1 MANENDAEVRLGANT
16 SELTDKMKEASTSVE
31 GSLSKM
37 SKELTS
43 MGAIMGAVSGVVSS
57 LTTQL
62 TDRLTSA
69 VKDAAQQFSTLSKE
83 IEGFSNATGNSLRE
97 SSIMVDSLQDLG
109 ITTQS
114 YESLVTRVSR
124 SIRTKEEAFTRMG
137 VSIRDAKGELL
148 PMNEVVRNSITALS
162 QYKEGTDRNA
172 ASMELLRMGW
182 KELAPLQRVTEDL
195 MNSNAAAADRFGSII
210 TNNDVEAMWSL
221 KLATADAFKPL
232 EAMGVVIGRAL
243 NPILIDLAGIL
254 EGVLTGAFYIITG
267 AIRGLLTFFEMLLNG
282 IYTIT
287 EPLVGAGRSIM
298 IFLEGVGDA
307 LGYLG
312 SGQLDMARASMKMT
326 FSAMEANSK
335 QTLQNIVDHNSA
347 AVARIA
353 TMWNMGDKSDRASTG
368 TKNYKPKGAEGEGDA
383 LKGWKK
389 ELEEMRDAAEVFHEL
404 SKGDEARFWESKLAL
419 TKRGS
424 DEYKAVFHLLHQA
437 RVAQGNEQL
446 AELRKT
452 FAFEQALA
460 KDNAG
465 RRMEIAQAERDTIVA
480 LHGEESIK
488 GIEAERKLT
497 LFKQSE
503 AEKRRK
509 LAEDEIGFRQEM
521 SRIQADVEAENIS
534 FLKSLNLLTEEEK
547 INATILQKQRA
558 YEIERQHM
566 QDKVNLYEKGTVE
579 YQRSLDDMAKAEA
592 KHNLDIIKMQH
603 QKQLESVRIWGD
615 LFDGIANSFKNVAM
629 GLAMGTMT
637 MKKAMGALL
646 NGIAGEFLSMGFK
659 IVADWMKRQIMMTL
673 FGEVQAA
680 ERVATAVAEAGV
692 IAAAQGAANQML
704 ISSYAGVAGAAGV
717 SSAAAIPYYGWA
729 MAPEAGMM
737 DYAAAMA
744 FSGMSMLSAAGGAWD
759 IPEDQMA
766 MVHKNESILPADIA
780 KPLRESVENGGLGG
794 GGDSYTIQALDT
806 RGLESWLKKNST
818 ALGPALRRVT
828 RNGVPTST
836 TKSPLGKVF

>member
-16 SELTDKMKEASTSVE
+16 DELTDKMKEASASVE
-31 GSLSKM
+31 TSLGKM
-37 SKELTS
+37 SKELVS
-43 MGAIMGAVSGVVSS
+43 MSGIMGAVSGVVSS

-83 IEGFSNATGNSLRE
+83 IEGFSNATGTSLRE

-109 ITTQS
+109 LSTQS

-137 VSIRDAKGELL
+137 ISIRDAKGELL
-148 PMNEVVRNSITALS
+148 PMTEVVRNSLAALS

-195 MNSNAAAADRFGSII
+195 MNSNAEAADNFGSII

-221 KLATADAFKPL
+221 KLAIADALKPL

-243 NPILIDLAGIL
+243 NPVLTDLAGIL
-254 EGVLTGAFYIITG
+254 QGALTGAFYIITG
-267 AIRGLLTFFEMLLNG
+267 AIRGLLTFFELLLNG

-298 IFLEGVGDA
+298 IFLEGIGDA

-335 QTLQNIVDHNSA
+335 QTLQNIVDHNAA

-353 TMWNMGDKSDRASTG
+353 TMWNVGDKSDRAKTG
-368 TKNYKPKGAEGEGDA
+368 DKNYSPKATGSDDP
-383 LKGWKK
+383 LKEWKK
-389 ELEEMRDAAEVFHEL
+389 ELEEMRDAAELFHEL
-404 SKGDEARFWESKLAL
+404 SKGDEARMWEAKLAL

-460 KDNAG
+460 KDNAA
-465 RRMEIAQAERDTIVA
+465 RRMEVAQAERDTIVA
-480 LHGEESIK
+480 LHGEESAK

-497 LFKQSE
+497 LFKQAE

-509 LAEDEIGFRQEM
+509 LEEEAIGFRQEM
-521 SRIQADVEAENIS
+521 SRIQADVEEENIS

-547 INATILQKQRA
+547 INAMILQKQRA

-566 QDKVNLYEKGTVE
+566 QDKSKLYEKDTVE
-579 YQRSLDDMAKAEA
+579 YQKSLDDMAKAEA
-592 KHNLDIIKMQH
+592 KHNLDVIKLQH

-637 MKKAMGALL
+637 MRKATTALL

-673 FGEVQAA
+673 FGEVQAG
-680 ERVATAVAEAGV
+680 ERVATAVAEAGLV
-692 IAAAQGAANQML
+692 AAAQGAANQAL

-729 MAPEAGMM
+729 MAPEAGML

-766 MVHKNESILPADIA
+766 MVHKKESILPADIA
-780 KPLRESVENGGLGG
+780 EPLRESVEGGTLGG
-794 GGDSYTIQALDT
+794 GGDHYTIQALDT
-806 RGLESWLKKNST
+806 RGLETWLKRNST
-818 ALGPALRRVT
+818 SLGPALRRVT
-828 RNGVPTST
+828 RNGVPSST
-836 TKSPLGKVF
+836 TKTPLGKVF